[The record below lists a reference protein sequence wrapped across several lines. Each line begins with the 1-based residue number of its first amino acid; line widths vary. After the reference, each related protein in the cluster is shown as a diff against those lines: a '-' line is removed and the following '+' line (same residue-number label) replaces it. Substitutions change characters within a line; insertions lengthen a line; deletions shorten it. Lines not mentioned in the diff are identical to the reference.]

1 MPRDETDNAKSVV
14 LLMKYGEFTFFDGGD
29 LTLEIED
36 RLVCPANRVGAVD
49 LYQTDSHGL
58 DVSNNPVLVDS
69 IRPRVVVVNNGPM
82 KGAESNTMRT
92 LKSNAGIETIWQ
104 VHRNIRA
111 GPELNTDPRFIANLE
126 ATCRAEFIKAS
137 VDPTG
142 AFSVQI
148 GKDGTL
154 KHYSSR

>member
-1 MPRDETDNAKSVV
+1 MSEAQGALNPP
-14 LLMKYGEFTFFDGGD
+14 F
-29 LTLEIED
+29 ED
-36 RLVCPANRVGAVD
+36 VGTVD

-82 KGAESNTMRT
+82 KGAELNTMRT
-92 LKSNAGIETIWQ
+92 LKSNAGIETLWQ

-126 ATCRAEFIKAS
+126 ATCRGDFI
-137 VDPTG
+137 
-142 AFSVQI
+142 
-148 GKDGTL
+148 
-154 KHYSSR
+154 